1 MVRGLPSREGVRG
14 QARMLHS
21 DMRVLLVLV
30 GAGALLAQQ
39 PILYY
44 RGTVNAASLAPFG
57 LPNAP
62 IAQGSIFTI
71 FGENLGPAQ
80 QQSATSFPLGTTL
93 GGVSINVTQSGVT
106 TQAYPI
112 FVSAGQVNAVMPSSV
127 APGLATLRLF
137 SQSVKSNA
145 IPIQIASSAP
155 GIFAVSSGGYGPGI
169 VQNFISASNQPIN
182 SSVTPAAPGQTV
194 VIWGTGLGPVPF
206 PDNVAPT
213 AGNLSTPV
221 TVTVG
226 GQAASVLYSG
236 RSPCCSGV
244 DQIVV
249 TLPNNVPPGCWVPV
263 TVNAGGVV
271 SNTATMAIAPAGT
284 ASCSDPGNPLS
295 NLVLTAGTQAFIHL
309 EHVDDINNVDT
320 SPATQQILDKFYS
333 RFFTRPSSP
342 YNFDPYM
349 SFPPAGTCLV
359 HQTSGDSVHGNS
371 LRGALPSTASLSPQP
386 KQRYNNG
393 TQSLNMSPAGS
404 DCSTA
409 LGGTIDSVVN
419 GMNLLGANGT
429 YTMDPGGANETSI
442 PLAAET
448 PPAWAR
454 PNEIVVIPRN
464 QPLNLTFTPG
474 DAASPTAI
482 LIYSYAAATNSTVE
496 VECLAAAGASSF
508 TISAD
513 SLANLPLTYA
523 IADGSYTNLTIGS
536 LGMNSA
542 VVFHNGLAANGIVL
556 VSSWLGQ
563 TVVIQ

>member
-1 MVRGLPSREGVRG
+1 
-14 QARMLHS
+14 
-21 DMRVLLVLV
+21 
-30 GAGALLAQQ
+30 
-39 PILYY
+39 
-44 RGTVNAASLAPFG
+44 
-57 LPNAP
+57 
-62 IAQGSIFTI
+62 
-71 FGENLGPAQ
+71 
-80 QQSATSFPLGTTL
+80 
-93 GGVSINVTQSGVT
+93 
-106 TQAYPI
+106 
-112 FVSAGQVNAVMPSSV
+112 
-127 APGLATLRLF
+127 
-137 SQSVKSNA
+137 
-145 IPIQIASSAP
+145 
-155 GIFAVSSGGYGPGI
+155 
-169 VQNFISASNQPIN
+169 
-182 SSVTPAAPGQTV
+182 
-194 VIWGTGLGPVPF
+194 
-206 PDNVAPT
+206 
-213 AGNLSTPV
+213 
-221 TVTVG
+221 
-226 GQAASVLYSG
+226 
-236 RSPCCSGV
+236 
-244 DQIVV
+244 
-249 TLPNNVPPGCWVPV
+249 
-263 TVNAGGVV
+263 
-271 SNTATMAIAPAGT
+271 
-284 ASCSDPGNPLS
+284 
-295 NLVLTAGTQAFIHL
+295 
-309 EHVDDINNVDT
+309 
-320 SPATQQILDKFYS
+320 
-333 RFFTRPSSP
+333 
-342 YNFDPYM
+342 M

-386 KQRYNNG
+386 KQLYNNG

-448 PPAWAR
+448 PPAWARPNEIVVIPRNQPPLIRLHGEQEGGEKGAPIPLAAEPPPAWAR

>member
-1 MVRGLPSREGVRG
+1 
-14 QARMLHS
+14 
-21 DMRVLLVLV
+21 
-30 GAGALLAQQ
+30 
-39 PILYY
+39 
-44 RGTVNAASLAPFG
+44 
-57 LPNAP
+57 
-62 IAQGSIFTI
+62 
-71 FGENLGPAQ
+71 
-80 QQSATSFPLGTTL
+80 
-93 GGVSINVTQSGVT
+93 
-106 TQAYPI
+106 
-112 FVSAGQVNAVMPSSV
+112 
-127 APGLATLRLF
+127 
-137 SQSVKSNA
+137 
-145 IPIQIASSAP
+145 
-155 GIFAVSSGGYGPGI
+155 
-169 VQNFISASNQPIN
+169 
-182 SSVTPAAPGQTV
+182 
-194 VIWGTGLGPVPF
+194 
-206 PDNVAPT
+206 
-213 AGNLSTPV
+213 
-221 TVTVG
+221 
-226 GQAASVLYSG
+226 
-236 RSPCCSGV
+236 
-244 DQIVV
+244 
-249 TLPNNVPPGCWVPV
+249 
-263 TVNAGGVV
+263 
-271 SNTATMAIAPAGT
+271 
-284 ASCSDPGNPLS
+284 
-295 NLVLTAGTQAFIHL
+295 
-309 EHVDDINNVDT
+309 
-320 SPATQQILDKFYS
+320 
-333 RFFTRPSSP
+333 
-342 YNFDPYM
+342 
-349 SFPPAGTCLV
+349 
-359 HQTSGDSVHGNS
+359 
-371 LRGALPSTASLSPQP
+371 
-386 KQRYNNG
+386 
-393 TQSLNMSPAGS
+393 MSPAGS